1 MAIIT
6 FRKLLP
12 AAFAGLLL
20 VALAAEPSLGQQTA
34 GSPATVE
41 LSGITFEYAVLD
53 SSGNLVWETPSPDKP
68 NVIPAEAQRLRFR
81 ATVTNREPGARVRLK
96 AVLQEVC
103 PSPDAGKKFISKLRR
118 MTETDPGNLTPDPAD
133 DEEQVVKTDGTVS
146 VELLV
151 HCDTCGES
159 VCAKKCGDHRDHLGE
174 GPHVVDLT
182 STDAG
187 TTSAR
192 SSSAASRQSD
202 SAPPGASSVRMDL
215 SSVCQMPQRPRGKRP
230 APRRRTSRAAPTA
243 PRAHSDSTR

>member
-1 MAIIT
+1 MAITT
-6 FRKLLP
+6 FRRLLP
-12 AAFAGLLL
+12 AACAVLLF

-34 GSPATVE
+34 GASAPVE

-53 SSGNLVWETPSPDKP
+53 SSGNLVWETPLPANP

-103 PSPDAGKKFISKLRR
+103 PSPDAGKKFISKLRH
-118 MTETDPGNLTPDPAD
+118 MTETDPGGLTPDPAD
-133 DEEQVVKTDGTVS
+133 DEEQVIKTDGTVS

-151 HCDTCGES
+151 HCDTCAES
-159 VCAKKCGDHRDHLGE
+159 ACAKRCRDHRDHLGE

-182 STDAG
+182 GADAG

-192 SSSAASRQSD
+192 SSSTASRQSD
-202 SAPPGASSVRMDL
+202 SAPPGASSIRMDL

-230 APRRRTSRAAPTA
+230 APR
-243 PRAHSDSTR
+243 PRSDSTR

>member
-1 MAIIT
+1 MAITT

-12 AAFAGLLL
+12 VACAALLFI
-20 VALAAEPSLGQQTA
+20 ALAAEPSLGQQTA
-34 GSPATVE
+34 GSPAPVE

-53 SSGNLVWETPSPDKP
+53 SGGNLVWETPATDKP
-68 NVIPAEAQRLRFR
+68 NVIPSEAQRLRFR

-103 PSPDAGKKFISKLRR
+103 PSPDAGKKFISKLRH

-133 DEEQVVKTDGTVS
+133 DEEQVVKADGTVS

-151 HCDTCGES
+151 HCDTCTES

-182 STDAG
+182 GADAG
-187 TTSAR
+187 TTSTGTSSLAAR
-192 SSSAASRQSD
+192 HSD
-202 SAPPGASSVRMDL
+202 SAPAAASSIRMDL
-215 SSVCQMPQRPRGKRP
+215 SSVCPVPQRQKEKR
-230 APRRRTSRAAPTA
+230 TA
-243 PRAHSDSTR
+243 PRPRVSRGTSMAPRSYSSAR